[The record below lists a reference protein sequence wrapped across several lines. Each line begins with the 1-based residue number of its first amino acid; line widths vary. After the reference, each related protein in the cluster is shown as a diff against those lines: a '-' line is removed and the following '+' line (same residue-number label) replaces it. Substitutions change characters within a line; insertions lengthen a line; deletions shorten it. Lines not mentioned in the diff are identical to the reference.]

1 MCAGDAICILW
12 FELRVSIDL
21 SLVVNALKHG
31 YGGLI
36 HMKQLLQSSD
46 WIESDFEL
54 VLLD

>member
-1 MCAGDAICILW
+1 M
-12 FELRVSIDL
+12 SIDL

-54 VLLD
+54 VLLDWDIVIVV